1 MPTHLKIIS
10 EHRQLEAF
18 PENTGMIAIIQEMTV
33 SDAVM
38 PQQASPWLTTP
49 RAAPLCPKIW
59 AWLPILFALRQP
71 VAQ

>member
-38 PQQASPWLTTP
+38 PQQKLQQLH
-49 RAAPLCPKIW
+49 AAMPCRTNW
-59 AWLPILFALRQP
+59 ARLPILFALRQP